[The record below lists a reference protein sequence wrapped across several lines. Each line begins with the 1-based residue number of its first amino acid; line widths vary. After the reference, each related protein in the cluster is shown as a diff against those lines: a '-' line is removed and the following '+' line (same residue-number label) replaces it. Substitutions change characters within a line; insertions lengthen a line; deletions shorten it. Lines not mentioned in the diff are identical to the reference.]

1 MKFVKKNDF
10 SKTNLAKVELL
21 IMKQYFCK
29 QKNIFFYMKNN
40 PNKKNSLKHVLFGS
54 LIGTTIEFFDFYIYA
69 NAAVLVFPQLFFPGS
84 DSTMA
89 TLESLATF
97 SIAFLSRPLGSAF
110 FGHYGDKIGRKF
122 TLVAALLTMGISTV
136 TIGFLPSYAS
146 IGVAAPLLLMLCR
159 FGQGVGLGGEWG
171 GAVLLAIENAPPN
184 KRAWYGMFPQLGA
197 PIGLLLSGGTFL
209 LLTDS
214 MSSAD
219 FMDYGWR
226 IPFIASSLLV
236 IVGFYIRTKITE
248 TPSFENSKNAH
259 EEVKIP
265 FLTLVKSYKNQLIFG
280 TLGAV
285 TTFLVF
291 YLMTVFT
298 LSWVTSD
305 LGYVKR
311 DALLIQLFSVLFFA
325 LFIPISALVADKIG
339 RRKIL
344 IITTIAI
351 AVFGF
356 FFSIFLNSGSPFLV
370 TAFVCIGMSLM
381 GFTYGPLGTFLSELF
396 PTTVR
401 YSGASLTFNL
411 AGILGAAFAPM
422 IAIWLASTYGLSY
435 VGFYLTGA
443 AIISLVSFIVISK
456 KTHQF

>member
-1 MKFVKKNDF
+1 MK
-10 SKTNLAKVELL
+10 L
-21 IMKQYFCK
+21 YFCN
-29 QKNIFFYMKNN
+29 QKKDISVCMENN
-40 PNKKNSLKHVLFGS
+40 SKKENSLRHVLFGS

-69 NAAVLVFPQLFFPGS
+69 NAAVLVFPQLFFPSS

-214 MSSAD
+214 MSNED
-219 FMDYGWR
+219 FMNYGWR
-226 IPFIASSLLV
+226 IPFIASAFLV

-248 TPSFENSKNAH
+248 TPSFENSKKEQ
-259 EEVKIP
+259 EEVKVP
-265 FLTLVKSYKNQLIFG
+265 FLELVKSYKNQLIFG
-280 TLGAV
+280 TFAAI

-298 LSWVTSD
+298 LSWATSD
-305 LGYVKR
+305 LGIVKR
-311 DALLIQLFSVLFFA
+311 DGLLIQLFSVLFFA
-325 LFIPISALVADKIG
+325 IFIPISAVVADKIG
-339 RRKIL
+339 RRKMLIL
-344 IITTIAI
+344 ATAAIAI
-351 AVFGF
+351 FGF
-356 FFSIFLNSGSPFLV
+356 FFSFFLSSGNIVLV
-370 TAFVCIGMSLM
+370 TIFACIGMSLM

-396 PTTVR
+396 PTNVR
-401 YSGASLTFNL
+401 YSGASLTFNM

-422 IAIWLASTYGLSY
+422 IAIWLAKTYDVSY
-435 VGFYLTGA
+435 VGFYLVIA
-443 AIISLVSFIVISK
+443 ALISLISFLVISK
-456 KTHQF
+456 DEHKF

>member
-1 MKFVKKNDF
+1 MK
-10 SKTNLAKVELL
+10 T
-21 IMKQYFCK
+21 
-29 QKNIFFYMKNN
+29 N

-69 NAAVLVFPQLFFPGS
+69 NAAVLVFPQLFFPSS

-136 TIGFLPSYAS
+136 TIGFLPSYES

-214 MSSAD
+214 MSNED
-219 FMDYGWR
+219 FMNYGWR
-226 IPFIASSLLV
+226 IPFIASALLV

-248 TPSFENSKNAH
+248 TPSFENSKKEQ
-259 EEVKIP
+259 EEVKVP
-265 FLTLVKSYKNQLIFG
+265 FLELVKSYKNQLIFG
-280 TLGAV
+280 TFAAI

-298 LSWVTSD
+298 LSWATSD
-305 LGYVKR
+305 LGIVKR
-311 DALLIQLFSVLFFA
+311 DGLLIQLFSVLFFA
-325 LFIPISALVADKIG
+325 IFIPISAIVADKIG
-339 RRKIL
+339 RRKML
-344 IITTIAI
+344 VLATAAI

-356 FFSIFLNSGSPFLV
+356 FFSYFLSSGNIVLV
-370 TAFVCIGMSLM
+370 TVFACIGMSLM

-401 YSGASLTFNL
+401 YSGASLTFNM

-422 IAIWLASTYGLSY
+422 IAIWLAKTYDVSY
-435 VGFYLTGA
+435 VGFYLVTA
-443 AIISLVSFIVISK
+443 ALISLISFLVISK
-456 KTHQF
+456 DEHKF

>member
-1 MKFVKKNDF
+1 
-10 SKTNLAKVELL
+10 
-21 IMKQYFCK
+21 
-29 QKNIFFYMKNN
+29 MKNN
-40 PNKKNSLKHVLFGS
+40 PNQKNSLRHVLFGS

-69 NAAVLVFPQLFFPGS
+69 NAAVLVFPQLFFPS
-84 DSTMA
+84 ADSTMA

-136 TIGFLPSYAS
+136 AIGFLPSYAS
-146 IGVAAPLLLMLCR
+146 IGIAAPLLLMLCR

-209 LLTDS
+209 VLTDS
-214 MSSAD
+214 MSSED
-219 FMDYGWR
+219 FMNYGWR

-236 IVGFYIRTKITE
+236 VVGFYIRTKITE

-265 FLTLVKSYKNQLIFG
+265 FFTLIKSYKNQLIFG
-280 TLGAV
+280 TFAAI

-298 LSWVTSD
+298 LSWASSN
-305 LGYVKR
+305 LGFTKR
-311 DALLIQLFSVLFFA
+311 DALLMQLFSVLFFA
-325 LFIPISALVADKIG
+325 VFIPVSAVLADKIG

-344 IITTIAI
+344 IITTVLIAI
-351 AVFGF
+351 FGF
-356 FFSIFLNSGSPFLV
+356 FFSYFLNSNSPALV
-370 TAFVCIGMSLM
+370 TTFVCIGMSLM

-396 PTTVR
+396 PTTLR

-411 AGILGAAFAPM
+411 AGILGAAFAPL
-422 IAIWLASTYGLSY
+422 IAIWLASTYGLNF
-435 VGFYLTGA
+435 VGFYLTIA
-443 AIISLVSFIVISK
+443 AFISLISLFVISK
-456 KTHQF
+456 KVHQF

>member
-1 MKFVKKNDF
+1 
-10 SKTNLAKVELL
+10 
-21 IMKQYFCK
+21 
-29 QKNIFFYMKNN
+29 MKNN
-40 PNKKNSLKHVLFGS
+40 PNQKNSLRHVLFGS

-84 DSTMA
+84 DATMA

-136 TIGFLPSYAS
+136 TIGFLPGYAS

-214 MSSAD
+214 MSSED

-236 IVGFYIRTKITE
+236 VVGFYIRTKITE
-248 TPSFENSKNAH
+248 TPSFENSKKEH

-265 FLTLVKSYKNQLIFG
+265 FLTLIKSYKNQLIFG
-280 TLGAV
+280 TLAAI

-298 LSWVTSD
+298 LSWATTD
-305 LGYVKR
+305 LGYAKR
-311 DALLIQLFSVLFFA
+311 DFLLIQLFSVLFFA
-325 LFIPISALVADKIG
+325 FFIPISAVVADRIG
-339 RRKIL
+339 RRKML
-344 IITTIAI
+344 IIATTAI
-351 AVFGF
+351 ALFGF
-356 FFSIFLNSGSPFLV
+356 FFSYFLNSGSPAMVTFFLC
-370 TAFVCIGMSLM
+370 TGMALM

-422 IAIWLASTYGLSY
+422 IAIWLASTYSLTY
-435 VGFYLTGA
+435 VGIYLTSA
-443 AIISLVSFIVISK
+443 ACISLFSLLAISK
-456 KTHQF
+456 KEHKF

>member
-1 MKFVKKNDF
+1 MK
-10 SKTNLAKVELL
+10 L
-21 IMKQYFCK
+21 YFCN
-29 QKNIFFYMKNN
+29 QKKDISVCMENN
-40 PNKKNSLKHVLFGS
+40 SKKVNSLRHVLFGS

-69 NAAVLVFPQLFFPGS
+69 NAAVLVFPQLFFPSS

-214 MSSAD
+214 MSNED
-219 FMDYGWR
+219 FMNYGWR
-226 IPFIASSLLV
+226 IPFIASAFLV

-248 TPSFENSKNAH
+248 TPSFENSKKEQ
-259 EEVKIP
+259 EEVKVP
-265 FLTLVKSYKNQLIFG
+265 FLELVKSYKNQLIFG
-280 TLGAV
+280 TFAAI

-298 LSWVTSD
+298 LSWATSD
-305 LGYVKR
+305 LGIVKR
-311 DALLIQLFSVLFFA
+311 DGLLIQLFSVLFFA
-325 LFIPISALVADKIG
+325 IFIPISAVVADKIG
-339 RRKIL
+339 RRKMLIL
-344 IITTIAI
+344 ATAAIAI
-351 AVFGF
+351 FGF
-356 FFSIFLNSGSPFLV
+356 FFSFFLSSGNIVLV
-370 TAFVCIGMSLM
+370 TIFACIGMSLM

-396 PTTVR
+396 PTNVR
-401 YSGASLTFNL
+401 YSGASLTFNM

-422 IAIWLASTYGLSY
+422 IAIWLAKTYDVSY
-435 VGFYLTGA
+435 VGFYLVIA
-443 AIISLVSFIVISK
+443 ALISLISFLVISK
-456 KTHQF
+456 DEHKF

>member
-1 MKFVKKNDF
+1 
-10 SKTNLAKVELL
+10 
-21 IMKQYFCK
+21 
-29 QKNIFFYMKNN
+29 MKNN
-40 PNKKNSLKHVLFGS
+40 SNPAKVNSLAHVLFGS

-69 NAAVLVFPQLFFPGS
+69 NAAVLVFPQLFFPS
-84 DSTMA
+84 ADATMA
-89 TLESLATF
+89 TLQSLATF
-97 SIAFLSRPLGSAF
+97 SIAFISRPLGSAF

-122 TLVAALLTMGISTV
+122 TLVAALLTMGVSTV
-136 TIGFLPSYAS
+136 AIGFLPGYAS

-197 PIGLLLSGGTFL
+197 PLGLLLSGGTFL

-214 MSSAD
+214 MSSED

-236 IVGFYIRTKITE
+236 VVGFYIRTKISE
-248 TPSFENSKNAH
+248 TPSFESSKKAH

-280 TLGAV
+280 TLAAV

-298 LSWVTSD
+298 LSWATSD
-305 LGYVKR
+305 LGFAKR

-325 LFIPISALVADKIG
+325 LFIPVSAVVADKIG
-339 RRKIL
+339 RRKML
-344 IITTIAI
+344 IIATIAI

-356 FFSIFLNSGSPFLV
+356 FFSYFLNSGSTVLV
-370 TAFVCIGMSLM
+370 TAFICMGMGLM

-396 PTTVR
+396 PTAVR
-401 YSGASLTFNL
+401 YSGASLTFNM

-422 IAIWLASTYGLSY
+422 VAIWLASTYSLTY
-435 VGFYLTGA
+435 VGFYLTIA
-443 AIISLVSFIVISK
+443 ACISLVSLLVISK
-456 KTHQF
+456 DEHKF